1 MTWSQFGLVRR
12 RVCSSLR
19 ERVWAHILTSGTMAT
34 ALFVFGGFMLMQ
46 ENLQKLLKGWG
57 DQIQINAYLDNGLN
71 AADVSSLSNRIKALA
86 EVEQVRYV
94 SQEQAW
100 ADFRSA
106 LGAQANVLE
115 GLPADV
121 LPASFEISVKP
132 AYRDALLVE
141 SLANRLRQEKG
152 IDTVEYAQEW
162 VERLSLVVLAVQ
174 WTKWVLG
181 GILFGAAFVIVGS
194 TVRLAILARKD
205 EIEIMQLVGAS
216 EELIQAPFVIEG
228 MIQGI
233 VGASLA
239 ILFLWSLLWLI
250 RNQIPTSAGL
260 FGTLGGL
267 QFIDHA
273 GVALILGIGWLLGA
287 SGSLFSL
294 RRFMKT
300 WRG

>member
-1 MTWSQFGLVRR
+1 
-12 RVCSSLR
+12 
-19 ERVWAHILTSGTMAT
+19 
-34 ALFVFGGFMLMQ
+34 
-46 ENLQKLLKGWG
+46 
-57 DQIQINAYLDNGLN
+57 
-71 AADVSSLSNRIKALA
+71 
-86 EVEQVRYV
+86 
-94 SQEQAW
+94 
-100 ADFRSA
+100 
-106 LGAQANVLE
+106 
-115 GLPADV
+115 
-121 LPASFEISVKP
+121 
-132 AYRDALLVE
+132 
-141 SLANRLRQEKG
+141 LANRVRQEKG

-233 VGASLA
+233 VGASLS
-239 ILFLWSLLWLI
+239 ILFLWSLLLLI
-250 RNQIPTSAGL
+250 RDQIPTSASL
-260 FGTLGGL
+260 LGALGEI

-273 GVALILGIGWLLGA
+273 GVALILSIGWLLGT

-294 RRFMKT
+294 RRFLRT